1 MKIIRLLLTGLLP
14 MMVGNVLA
22 DGLNV
27 NDFRIEPGQRLN
39 IDVEFENTEHQ
50 YIMLEFWMKL
60 PEGVVVDKDEDG
72 ELLYEANTARFKQS
86 HQLVM
91 KENEGNA
98 YHILIYSNQKESL
111 NGTTG
116 ALFSFTVKAANN
128 AALGK
133 YQGTIFNQL
142 LCDTDKNEY
151 HPENLLFNVTIANP
165 AKEQSLTMEN
175 LPMMTYG
182 DDALELPAT
191 TTEGLPLEWTTDD
204 SLVAIIENGTI
215 SINHAGTTT
224 VTATQEGNEEYL
236 PFSREFTLTINKAL
250 LTVTANSITMHC
262 GEAIPELSV
271 MYEGFK
277 YLDDEKDLL
286 KKPTVTTTANIDSE
300 PGTYSITARGAE
312 SDNYEFE
319 YVDGTLTLIGYQTL
333 QLMEIPTMTY
343 GDAAYELPLT
353 TDEGKPLTWS
363 ISDDTVA
370 MIADGQ
376 LTIKNAGTATMN
388 ATAEGDTFHE
398 PFEREFTLTV
408 NKAMLTVTANSITM
422 HCGEAIPELSVMYEG
437 FKYLDDEKDLLKKPT
452 VTTTANIDSEPGTYS
467 ITARGAESDNY
478 EFEYVDGTLTLIGY
492 QTLQLME
499 IPTMT
504 YGDAAYELPL
514 TTDEGKPLTWSI
526 SDDTV
531 AMIADG
537 QLTIKNAGTATM
549 NATAEGDTFHEP
561 FEREFTLTVDK
572 AILTIAAN
580 DIKRLYYEENPEP
593 TYTCEGL
600 KYGET
605 DEVLT
610 TKPTL
615 QTIATK
621 ESDAGTYPI
630 TIGGAEAANY
640 FISYE
645 SGTLTIN
652 KRDLIVSTKD
662 YSRYYNVENPE
673 FELIY
678 DGFVGNEDENVLLL
692 KPTATTLA
700 TKDSDVGVYDITID
714 GGQAVNYELTY
725 KGGKLTIEKAYQ
737 TLTWEQD
744 LSELKLFDQVELS
757 AEASSELRVSYY
769 IAGPEI
775 CSFTQ
780 IGEKTYLDC
789 SNEGETVIYAI
800 QEGNNNYWQ
809 TTKSYKT
816 VKIIRPI
823 PTSNNASDGWINTPF
838 GENVYDLQ
846 GRKIGAVMYE
856 TSTYKRGINIIRM
869 SDGTSRKVVVK

>member
-116 ALFSFTVKAANN
+116 GLFSFTVKAANN

-224 VTATQEGNEEYL
+224 VTATQEGNEEFL

-271 MYEGFK
+271 TYEGFK
-277 YLDDEKDLL
+277 YLDDENDLL
-286 KKPTVTTTANIDSE
+286 KKPTVTTTATCDSE

-343 GDAAYELPLT
+343 GDAAY
-353 TDEGKPLTWS
+353 K
-363 ISDDTVA
+363 
-370 MIADGQ
+370 
-376 LTIKNAGTATMN
+376 
-388 ATAEGDTFHE
+388 
-398 PFEREFTLTV
+398 
-408 NKAMLTVTANSITM
+408 
-422 HCGEAIPELSVMYEG
+422 
-437 FKYLDDEKDLLKKPT
+437 
-452 VTTTANIDSEPGTYS
+452 
-467 ITARGAESDNY
+467 
-478 EFEYVDGTLTLIGY
+478 
-492 QTLQLME
+492 
-499 IPTMT
+499 
-504 YGDAAYELPL
+504 LPL

>member
-1 MKIIRLLLTGLLP
+1 MKA
-14 MMVGNVLA
+14 M
-22 DGLNV
+22 
-27 NDFRIEPGQRLN
+27 
-39 IDVEFENTEHQ
+39 
-50 YIMLEFWMKL
+50 
-60 PEGVVVDKDEDG
+60 
-72 ELLYEANTARFKQS
+72 
-86 HQLVM
+86 
-91 KENEGNA
+91 
-98 YHILIYSNQKESL
+98 
-111 NGTTG
+111 
-116 ALFSFTVKAANN
+116 
-128 AALGK
+128 
-133 YQGTIFNQL
+133 
-142 LCDTDKNEY
+142 
-151 HPENLLFNVTIANP
+151 
-165 AKEQSLTMEN
+165 
-175 LPMMTYG
+175 
-182 DDALELPAT
+182 
-191 TTEGLPLEWTTDD
+191 
-204 SLVAIIENGTI
+204 
-215 SINHAGTTT
+215 
-224 VTATQEGNEEYL
+224 
-236 PFSREFTLTINKAL
+236 

-271 MYEGFK
+271 TYEGFK
-277 YLDDEKDLL
+277 YLDDENDLL
-286 KKPTVTTTANIDSE
+286 KKPTVTTTATCDSE

-333 QLMEIPTMTY
+333 QLMEIPM
-343 GDAAYELPLT
+343 
-353 TDEGKPLTWS
+353 
-363 ISDDTVA
+363 
-370 MIADGQ
+370 
-376 LTIKNAGTATMN
+376 
-388 ATAEGDTFHE
+388 
-398 PFEREFTLTV
+398 
-408 NKAMLTVTANSITM
+408 
-422 HCGEAIPELSVMYEG
+422 
-437 FKYLDDEKDLLKKPT
+437 
-452 VTTTANIDSEPGTYS
+452 
-467 ITARGAESDNY
+467 
-478 EFEYVDGTLTLIGY
+478 
-492 QTLQLME
+492 
-499 IPTMT
+499 MT

-580 DIKRLYYEENPEP
+580 DITRLYYEENPEP

-640 FISYE
+640 IISFE

-652 KRDLIVSTKD
+652 KRDLIVSTND
-662 YSRYYNVENPE
+662 YTRYYNVENPE

-757 AEASSELRVSYY
+757 AEASSELRVNYY

-775 CSFTQ
+775 CSLTQ

-846 GRKIGAVMYE
+846 GRKIGADMFE
-856 TSTYKRGINIIRM
+856 TSPYKRGINIIRM
-869 SDGTSRKVVVK
+869 SDGTTRKVVVK

>member
-91 KENEGNA
+91 KENEGNT

-116 ALFSFTVKAANN
+116 ALFSFMVKAANN

-408 NKAMLTVTANSITM
+408 
-422 HCGEAIPELSVMYEG
+422 
-437 FKYLDDEKDLLKKPT
+437 
-452 VTTTANIDSEPGTYS
+452 
-467 ITARGAESDNY
+467 
-478 EFEYVDGTLTLIGY
+478 
-492 QTLQLME
+492 
-499 IPTMT
+499 
-504 YGDAAYELPL
+504 
-514 TTDEGKPLTWSI
+514 
-526 SDDTV
+526 
-531 AMIADG
+531 
-537 QLTIKNAGTATM
+537 
-549 NATAEGDTFHEP
+549 
-561 FEREFTLTVDK
+561 DK

-580 DIKRLYYEENPEP
+580 DITRLYYEENPEP

-645 SGTLTIN
+645 AGTLTIN
-652 KRDLIVSTKD
+652 KRDLIVSTND
-662 YSRYYNVENPE
+662 YTRYYNVENPE

-775 CSFTQ
+775 CSLTQ